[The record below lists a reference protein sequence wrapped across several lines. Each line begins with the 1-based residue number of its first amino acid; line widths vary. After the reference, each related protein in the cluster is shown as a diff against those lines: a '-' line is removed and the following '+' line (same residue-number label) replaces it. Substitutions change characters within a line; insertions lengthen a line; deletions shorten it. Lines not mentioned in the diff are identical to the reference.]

1 MRYSHVK
8 QAILS
13 SVNTGDM
20 TPIYI
25 SGAPGCGKTSV
36 CIDVAED
43 KGIPRDVAE
52 ACIFRPSLRDPVDL
66 TGVPHIED
74 GVTKWATNSQLAYVN
89 GVAERYGFAL
99 FIIDELPQAVPMMQN
114 ALAGLMHDRFV
125 SDTRLHDDVFV
136 VATGNRA
143 KDKAGAGRVMS
154 QLANR
159 VEHLEMDADTKA
171 FSSYMMGKGY
181 DPLIAAYIRYRPDA
195 LDDFNPDAFS
205 NATMRSWEAV
215 AKVDTTLPSDI
226 YYAKVAGRVGEG
238 RAAEYIGFRRVASE
252 LPKIETILAHP
263 ETAPMPQ
270 DHGARYAAVGLLVR
284 HADPSTF
291 GTLAKYAARF
301 ATEMQS
307 PELEVVFYMDSVAK
321 DANFIQT
328 PEYVAWGTGRG
339 QEVLL

>member
-1 MRYSHVK
+1 MRYSQVK
-8 QAILS
+8 QAIQS
-13 SVNTGDM
+13 SIQQRDM
-20 TPIYI
+20 TPVYI

-43 KGIPRDVAE
+43 MGIPRHVAE
-52 ACIFRPSLRDPVDL
+52 NCIFRPSLRDPVDL
-66 TGVPHIED
+66 TGVPHIEE

-89 GVAERYGFAL
+89 QVAEDYGFAL
-99 FIIDELPQAVPMMQN
+99 FIIDEMPQAVPMMQN
-114 ALAGLMHDRFV
+114 ALAGLMHDRFI

-143 KDKAGAGRVMS
+143 QDKAGAGRVMS

-159 VEHLEMDADTKA
+159 VEHLPMDADLKA
-171 FSSYMMGKGY
+171 FAHYMVTKGY
-181 DPLIAAYIRYRPDA
+181 DPMVAAYIRYRPEA

-215 AKVDTTLPSDI
+215 AKVDTSLPSEI
-226 YYAKVAGRVGEG
+226 YFAKVAGRVGEG
-238 RAAEYIGFRRVASE
+238 RAAEYIGFRKIASE

-263 ETAPMPQ
+263 DTAPMPQ

-284 HADPSTF
+284 HAEPSNF
-291 GTLAKYAARF
+291 AALAKYAGRF

-307 PELEVVFYMDSVAK
+307 PELEVVFYMDVVAK
-321 DANFIQT
+321 DGEFLNT